1 MAKARVA
8 IPSFAKQAERIL
20 GLGIETRINELGGYG
35 PGGEVI
41 YEAHPRGCPSVLV
54 DNYRDATATFTSNGS
69 TAFTV
74 KLPEGMEVN
83 VLAGSF
89 DGVEKHETGVPST
102 NVWLEASAGKR
113 RHVASLLNPH
123 ANIDCD
129 PQAVR
134 IVKLGDPDRSMW
146 YCSRFRPG
154 RGLAWCAAVKHC
166 MSYTSRGPAVLR
178 QVYIKNTGRR
188 KLRGKLWNS
197 YNLHGTQLFVYNK
210 EIWYDR
216 GIPVSAGEM
225 VVAATVPY
233 SEIVQ
238 IKRVSAR
245 PRGMRAVEAT
255 CDYTDFV
262 GDSAAL
268 SLVPEAVRRGR
279 LLAGGAGRKMNRFAT
294 ATIAADRFD
303 FELSPGGSA
312 VLEQELLYVTDPKV
326 IRRFRRLSDCS
337 TPTYRAIAAAF
348 LKAARAVVR
357 GTPGVREAVA
367 ARLAPTGKQ
376 PWPYFEFVLPDQ
388 RAVSEYAK
396 SVWTGVKEL
405 YENCRAHGARLAGG
419 IELGTRDRA
428 QDMWPKMKEDPG
440 RVRAD
445 LVHALSFMY
454 VTQELPLHLSR
465 PLKLIQKLHG
475 MFPRQYP
482 SRWDD
487 RSQEVMNDNRPYAD
501 SPLWLIN
508 SLNMYMRET
517 GDTSILGERV
527 KTVQLTKPHHPE
539 SSGIIGCEVEY
550 SIAEAVFEIFASY
563 ARMVRDTP
571 YGMAQILYGDWCDPI
586 DMFGTSAVGD
596 AGTRGQGRGVQTRLS
611 AHLFECLV
619 ETVDV
624 LEAPGVAEKIEAMHL
639 AAHIR
644 GLKNFAG
651 RLRGNIVKWAWEDG
665 EHPGF
670 IDCIHELG
678 KDGSRPDYKK
688 GGTGYTLGSMEGRDF
703 DGIRRRQLA
712 SQAYGLKML
721 LTDRPWLKQVRG
733 AERMAARL
741 LGTVDRLHFDE
752 VLGLVMFSAAVAN
765 DQRAVDLAGRIGV
778 FPAGCGEN
786 GEYHHGQVMMHRNR
800 LLVPGQA
807 GKVWEQFP
815 RVMSAMRGAGLAGPF
830 ESPTNCY
837 VSDRTDPHFAK
848 GMYFGL
854 SGSIDWIV
862 EIFGTIAGL
871 ELALHDGSKPDLRV
885 APRLPAAAGGALSFK
900 RVIHCTPRPGRYRQV
915 PLHVE
920 VRSSGQGPRVVQT
933 LVRLNGRRVPAA
945 EVRDLGKFKRVK
957 LEITQVRGR

>member
-1 MAKARVA
+1 MARAKVA

-20 GLGIETRINELGGYG
+20 GLEIETRINKLGGYG
-35 PGGEVI
+35 PAGEVI
-41 YEAHPRGCPSVLV
+41 YEGHPQGCPSVLV
-54 DNYRDATATFTSNGS
+54 DNYQEATATFTSNGS

-74 KLPEGMEVN
+74 TLPEGMEVH

-89 DGVEKHETGVPST
+89 DGVEKHEIGVPST

-113 RHVASLLNPH
+113 RHLASLLNPR

-129 PQAVR
+129 PEAVR

-146 YCSRFRPG
+146 YCAWFRPAK
-154 RGLAWCAAVKHC
+154 GLAYVTAVKHS
-166 MSYTSRGPAVLR
+166 MSCTRQGPAVLR
-178 QVYIKNTGRR
+178 QVYIRNIGRKR
-188 KLRGKLWNS
+188 FGGKLWNS
-197 YNLHGTQLFVYNK
+197 YNLHGTQRFVYNK

-238 IKRVSAR
+238 VKRVSGR
-245 PRGMRAVEAT
+245 PRGMKAIEST

-268 SLVPEAVRRGR
+268 SLMPEAVRRGR
-279 LLAGGAGRKMNRFAT
+279 LLAVGAGRMMNRFAT
-294 ATIAADRFD
+294 ATIAADRYD
-303 FELSPGGSA
+303 LKLASGKSA

-326 IRRFRRLSDCS
+326 IRRFRRIADCS
-337 TPTYRAIAAAF
+337 TPTYKAIAGAF
-348 LKAARAVVR
+348 LKAAREVVR
-357 GTPGVREAVA
+357 STPGVKQAVA
-367 ARLAPTGKQ
+367 ARLAPSGKE
-376 PWPYFEFVLPDQ
+376 PWPRFEFALPEQ
-388 RAVSEYAK
+388 RALSEYAK
-396 SVWTGVKEL
+396 SVWTGVQEL
-405 YENCRAHGARLAGG
+405 YETCRAHGAVLAEG

-428 QDMWPKMKEDPG
+428 QDMWPKMKEYPG

-445 LVHALSFMY
+445 LVHALGFMY

-482 SRWDD
+482 SRWDN

-527 KTVQLTKPHHPE
+527 KTVQLTRPHDPE
-539 SSGIIGCEVEY
+539 NSGIIGCDLEY
-550 SIAEAVFEIFASY
+550 SVAEVVFEIFASF

-586 DMFGTSAVGD
+586 DMFGTSVVGD
-596 AGTRGQGRGVQTRLS
+596 ARTRGKGRGVQTRLS

-619 ETVDV
+619 DTVDV
-624 LEAPGVAEKIEAMHL
+624 LEAPGVAEKLEAMHL

-651 RLRGNIVKWAWEDG
+651 RLRGNVIKWAWEDG
-665 EHPGF
+665 PNPGF
-670 IDCIHELG
+670 IDCIHELR
-678 KDGSRPDYKK
+678 KNGSRPNYKK
-688 GGTGYTLGSMEGRDF
+688 GQTGYTLGSMKGRDF
-703 DGIRRRQLA
+703 DGINRRQLT

-721 LTDRPWLKQVRG
+721 ITNRPWLKKVRG
-733 AERMAARL
+733 ANKMTDAL
-741 LGTVDRLHFDE
+741 LASVDRLHFDE

-765 DQRAVDLAGRIGV
+765 DQRAVDLVGRIGV

-807 GKVWEQFP
+807 EKVWEQFP
-815 RVMSAMRGAGLAGPF
+815 KVMSAMRGEGLAGPF

-854 SGSIDWIV
+854 SGSVDWII
-862 EIFGTIAGL
+862 EIFGSIAGL
-871 ELALHDGSKPDLRV
+871 ELALHDRGKPDLRV
-885 APRLPAAAGGALSFK
+885 EPRLPTAAGRALSLK
-900 RVIHCTPRPGRYRQV
+900 RVIHCAPRPGQYRQV

-920 VRSSGQGPRVVQT
+920 VRTSGTGPCVVET
-933 LVRLNGRRVPAA
+933 LVKLNGKRVPTA
-945 EVRDLGKFKRVK
+945 EVRDLRKFKRVK
-957 LEITQVRGR
+957 LEITQVRGS